1 MSATQ
6 ADGARRFR
14 ALHDAPGTF
23 VLPNPWDIGTTRIL
37 AGLGFKAVATTSA
50 GLAISLGRL
59 DGVGLVSRDEAMA
72 HAHLIAE
79 ATDLPVSADLENGF
93 GVEPAVVAETIRLA
107 AAAGVVGGSI
117 EDSSG
122 DAVHPIYDAELALER
137 IQAAVAAARALPF
150 PFVLVARAENFLHGR
165 ADLDDTIARLR
176 AFADAGADVLYA
188 PGLPDLDAVR
198 TVCAAVAPKPVN
210 VLATGRS
217 PGFTVAN
224 LAAAGVRRISLGS
237 ALARAAYGAFVTA
250 SREIAE
256 HGTFGFGAQ
265 ALPFAAIDDWL
276 AGG

>member
-1 MSATQ
+1 MSGTQ
-6 ADGARRFR
+6 ADRARRFR
-14 ALHDAPGTF
+14 ALHDAPQTF

-37 AGLGFKAVATTSA
+37 AGLGFQAVATTSA

-59 DGVGLVSRDEAMA
+59 DGVGLVSRDEALA
-72 HAHLIAE
+72 HARTIAG

-93 GVEPAVVAETIRLA
+93 GAEPATVAETIRLA

-122 DAVHPIYDAELALER
+122 DVANPIYDPAHALER

-165 ADLDDTIARLR
+165 ADLDDTAARLR

-188 PGLPDLDAVR
+188 PGLPDLDTVR
-198 TVCAAVAPKPVN
+198 IVCEAVAPKPVN
-210 VLATGRS
+210 VLATGRN
-217 PGFTVAN
+217 PAFTVAN
-224 LAAAGVRRISLGS
+224 LAAVGVRRISLGS
-237 ALARAAYGAFVTA
+237 ALVRTAYGAFVTA

-256 HGTFGFGAQ
+256 HGTFEFGSR
-265 ALPFAAIDDWL
+265 ALPFEAIDEWMADS
-276 AGG
+276 